1 MVPLQ
6 PQFAAVLERVLS
18 ERFLPHPPAV
28 LVNDTPAKQISRAF
42 SGYAMNKLLDVSP
55 SEAANVVV
63 DHINDN
69 GPNSIYFHDKTKT
82 LLAQRGQ

>member
-1 MVPLQ
+1 
-6 PQFAAVLERVLS
+6 
-18 ERFLPHPPAV
+18 
-28 LVNDTPAKQISRAF
+28 
-42 SGYAMNKLLDVSP
+42 MNKLLDVSP